1 MSAVDEVLSNTMRNL
16 ARRFSALRSD
26 QSGASALEFSI
37 FAGLLIFG
45 LLNTVDISVYIYK
58 RMQLENATEMAAQAA
73 WKACDPSQ
81 GYLPA
86 TTSRP
91 GLTNAIT
98 GGVQSTTLGDQ
109 VAIQA
114 GSPSEA
120 FYCLNASGALEFVSA
135 VTGNPPQDCSG
146 TGNVGQAPGDYI
158 QITATFAYT
167 PMFPGITAANLFTT
181 PITKTSMMRLN

>member
-16 ARRFSALRSD
+16 AGRVSALRSD
-26 QSGASALEFSI
+26 QSGASALEFSM

-86 TTSRP
+86 TTSCP

-120 FYCLNASGALEFVSA
+120 FYCLNDSGAKRQWRSHA
-135 VTGNPPQDCSG
+135 SQ
-146 TGNVGQAPGDYI
+146 
-158 QITATFAYT
+158 
-167 PMFPGITAANLFTT
+167 
-181 PITKTSMMRLN
+181 